1 MKFNTYSDVARNLSK
16 DLLDLNGATNGN
28 ITGANAE
35 KFADFYLY
43 WGNYL
48 EPTPAF
54 LAYLMQLMGGIVK
67 ALYLICI
74 SLEHV
79 FNNMFKLFGLFGYLG
94 DQSTIFGKLF
104 FGFQVLGTTLFSLV
118 LVVSA
123 LTGVFSKPV
132 KYKNVI
138 VNFLLVTMVTAAL
151 PLALTTFANAI
162 ALDAQSV
169 QTLTADGTNDKSNI
183 SSLAIQPMK
192 NNVVDVKVLID
203 NDFNKDLF
211 PMDNFGFIK
220 PVKEGS
226 TAVNRITDNKK
237 KRDTSDFATK
247 IDFSA
252 NYGTSNEE
260 LLKDMEVQY
269 NKKFGVK
276 GIKGLFLHKLNAS
289 QDGVETITTHK
300 VIGELNAFEPVYLR
314 YKVNWI
320 GMIAQYLILITLF
333 IVMSIKFVKSVFDIF
348 INSLISPIQGLSSL
362 SSKKYKELLRTIG
375 GGLAGIFF
383 EVVIMRIT
391 LEICRDLPTLSITGI
406 ERLSGGF
413 FTGLNMWEQCIAA
426 CVVYIGLFLSAMQ
439 GVTMIERW
447 LGVSTGHN
455 ETSQQLIGA
464 MMMGNAF
471 ATGAGA
477 LGSGAMA
484 LATGGTSLAAQAPGA
499 IASAGKHVANGFAN
513 TAGGFKGVSDSI
525 KDQGFGNTVKGGVS
539 NGIDLASIMGSN
551 AGDKVGGAV
560 DSFDKKSQNAQKSTY
575 NALKNDAV
583 PHQPGWETEK
593 FGTSVGDYSL
603 NPSQNNYGEDF
614 FPAGGVSDPTA
625 HSDISSDDVGN
636 KAPKIEQSSTHQPS
650 NSSSYARQSLQ
661 QMNHMQQQSQQAAQR
676 MQQQS
681 HVKGAEIDDEE

>member
-1 MKFNTYSDVARNLSK
+1 MEFNTYSDVVKSISK
-16 DLLDLNGATNGN
+16 DFWDLNGATNGN
-28 ITGANAE
+28 ITGDNAK
-35 KFADFYLY
+35 KFAEFYLY

-54 LAYLMQLMGGIVK
+54 LAYLMQLMGGLVK

-79 FNNMFKLFGLFGYLG
+79 FNNMFKVFGLFGYLG

-104 FGFQVLGTTLFSLV
+104 FGFQVLGTTLFTLI

-123 LTGVFSKPV
+123 ITGVFSKPV
-132 KYKNVI
+132 KYKHVI
-138 VNFLLVTMVTAAL
+138 TNFLLVTLVTSVM
-151 PLALTTFANAI
+151 PLALTTISKTVAQ
-162 ALDAQSV
+162 DAQSV
-169 QTLTADGTNDKSNI
+169 QTLTADESADKANI

-211 PMDNFGFIK
+211 PMDDYGFIK
-220 PVKEGS
+220 PIKEGS
-226 TAVNRITDNKK
+226 TAVNNITDNNK

-252 NYGTSNEE
+252 NYGTSNEK
-260 LLKDMEVQY
+260 LLDTWD
-269 NKKFGVK
+269 KKYK

-300 VIGELNAFEPVYLR
+300 VVGELNAFEPVYLR

-320 GMIAQYLILITLF
+320 GMIAQYLILISLF

-348 INSLISPIQGLSSL
+348 IEALISPIQGLSSL
-362 SSKKYKELLRTIG
+362 NSKKYKELLRTIG

-383 EVVIMRIT
+383 EIVIMRIT
-391 LEICRDLPTLSITGI
+391 LEICRDLPTLSVTGVSK
-406 ERLSGGF
+406 LSGGF
-413 FTGLNMWEQCIAA
+413 FDGLNMWEQCIAA
-426 CVVYIGLFLSAMQ
+426 CVVYLSLFLSAMQ

-455 ETSQQLIGA
+455 ETAQQLIGA

-477 LGSGAMA
+477 VGSGVMA
-484 LATGGTSLAAQAPGA
+484 LASGGTSLAAQAPGA
-499 IASAGKHVANGFAN
+499 LASAGKHVANSFAN
-513 TAGGFKGVSDSI
+513 TAGGLKGVSDSI

-539 NGIDLASIMGSN
+539 NAVDLATLMGN
-551 AGDKVGGAV
+551 KAGDKVGGAM
-560 DSFDKKSQNAQKSTY
+560 DSLDQKTMDAHDSTY
-575 NALKNDAV
+575 NALKNDAAINE
-583 PHQPGWETEK
+583 PGWESENLGLST
-593 FGTSVGDYSL
+593 GDYTL
-603 NPSQNNYGEDF
+603 NPSHNNYGENF
-614 FPAGGVSDPTA
+614 FPSGGVSDSSGATSSSGDNTLLKAPRIEQKPSHQSTGG
-625 HSDISSDDVGN
+625 SDI
-636 KAPKIEQSSTHQPS
+636 K
-650 NSSSYARQSLQ
+650 RSLQ
-661 QMNHMQQQSQQAAQR
+661 QMNYMQQQSQQAAQR
-676 MQQQS
+676 MNQQS
-681 HVKGAEIDDEE
+681 HVKGAEIDEEE